1 MRQRLVRR
9 LALAYRA
16 RGLRR
21 TRDDVE
27 STLAAA
33 RATIGRRSYCVLV
46 THDEVEMDGRV
57 VQRARRPDESL
68 TLWFG
73 TTPTSR
79 KVAQIRADPSV
90 TVIFLD
96 DSRTAGVTLRGSIEI
111 VEDPAERRRHFRSSW
126 WAFFPDGPEGDDFVA
141 LRFVPTAVQVWDG
154 RRGVTP
160 PPFGLASSRLVRENG
175 GWARG

>member
-21 TRDDVE
+21 TRDDAE

-33 RATIGRRSYCVLV
+33 RATIARRSYCVLA
-46 THDEVEMDGRV
+46 THDGSAIDGRV
-57 VQRARRPDESL
+57 VQRAGRPDESL

-73 TTPTSR
+73 TSPDSR
-79 KVAQIRADPSV
+79 KVAQLRSDPSV
-90 TVIFLD
+90 TVLFLD
-96 DSRTAGVTLRGSIEI
+96 HSRTAGVTLRGSVDI

-126 WAFFPDGPEGDDFVA
+126 WAFFPDGPDGDDFVA
-141 LRFVPTAVQVWDG
+141 LRFVPTSVQVWDG

-160 PPFGLASSRLVRENG
+160 PPFGLASSRLVREDG
-175 GWARG
+175 RWTRG